1 MLVRRLEKKHADDVS
16 SDKVLSLSAYTS
28 GVLLLIFALFI
39 IIEAAERFFQSRCGN
54 PLHGSHDS
62 GRCRYGVNVIC
73 AFVLH
78 DKHRHDDYNRHSA
91 YLHVLADAL
100 TSLGAIFGLVCAMI
114 WDIIWIDTF
123 VALIC
128 SIVII
133 RWAKNLLADTGKAL
147 TSRTESRP

>member
-1 MLVRRLEKKHADDVS
+1 
-16 SDKVLSLSAYTS
+16 
-28 GVLLLIFALFI
+28 
-39 IIEAAERFFQSRCGN
+39 
-54 PLHGSHDS
+54 
-62 GRCRYGVNVIC
+62 
-73 AFVLH
+73 
-78 DKHRHDDYNRHSA
+78 
-91 YLHVLADAL
+91 
-100 TSLGAIFGLVCAMI
+100 MI